1 MDPVTFDRDRHVAF
15 LEILLERLPEDYES
29 QEINRLTLAYFIISS
44 LSVLDALDRVNTDQL
59 VSWVMSFQ
67 IHARNDA
74 DLQNGLVYKTS
85 NSAPVLVAYSDA
97 DYAGSLDDRR
107 STTSSGQF
115 YGFGGS
121 TPSNTLNNDGKVS
134 IYNCSHLAS
143 TYCALAIL
151 KLVGYSFSNVNI
163 DPILV
168 SMRVLQMPN
177 GSFIPTHNGAE
188 ADLRFVFCA
197 AAICFMLN
205 NWTGMDKLC
214 AREYILKCQ
223 SYDGGFSLVPGA
235 ESHGGATYCAVAA
248 LYLMGF
254 VEVDALSKASQ
265 PYVIDMP
272 LLVEWSLQR
281 QSIDGG
287 FQGRVNKPSDT
298 CYAFW
303 VGAVLKLLGSYH
315 FCNREALRI
324 FLLSCQSKFGGFKK
338 FPDIIYPDLYHSFY
352 GYAAL
357 SLLEETGL
365 KPLQVELGIPAL
377 NSTGI

>member
-1 MDPVTFDRDRHVAF
+1 MDPVTFDRERHVAF

-44 LSVLDALDRVNTDQL
+44 LSVLDALDRVKTDQL

-74 DLQNGLVYKTS
+74 DLENGDASFRELVKMRMMKS
-85 NSAPVLVAYSDA
+85 CMAP
-97 DYAGSLDDRR
+97 
-107 STTSSGQF
+107 SGQF

-121 TPSNTLNNDGKVS
+121 TPSNTLNNDGKAS
-134 IYNCSHLAS
+134 TYNCSHLAS

-205 NWTGMDKLC
+205 NWIGMDKLS

-254 VEVDALSKASQ
+254 VEVDAISKVSQ

-315 FCNREALRI
+315 FCNRDALRI

-377 NSTGI
+377 NSSGI